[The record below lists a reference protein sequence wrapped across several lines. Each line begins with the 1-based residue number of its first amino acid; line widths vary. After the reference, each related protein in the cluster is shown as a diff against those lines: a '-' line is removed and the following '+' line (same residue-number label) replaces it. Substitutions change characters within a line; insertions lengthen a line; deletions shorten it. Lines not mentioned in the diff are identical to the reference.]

1 MKPES
6 VKAWLPGS
14 TLIYREYEALMDEAK
29 ATVAITLSNLW
40 ENGAAVDEACT
51 DGVVLCGHILVVD
64 FAGGRPPP
72 MIWTFD
78 GADISIVASLSAE
91 TLPADL
97 RAAIGAF
104 LQHFIRGIDK
114 EIDAAFGGVSTT
126 VH

>member
-6 VKAWLPGS
+6 GKAWLPES
-14 TLIYREYEALMDEAK
+14 TLIYREYEALMDDAK
-29 ATVAITLSNLW
+29 ATVAITLSSTW

-51 DGVVLCGHILVVD
+51 DDVVLCGHILVVD
-64 FAGGRPPP
+64 FAGNRSPP

-78 GADISIVASLSAE
+78 GADISIVASSTE

-104 LQHFIRGIDK
+104 LQHFIREIDK
-114 EIDAAFGGVSTT
+114 EIDAALGGVSTT